1 MFIIT
6 LYIIPISLVK
16 NVKALILA
24 GGFGTRLRPLS
35 CTRPKLMFPIAN
47 KPILDRILKNLAEH
61 EVTHVILAVNY
72 LADILIHNFGD
83 SKYGIKIS
91 YSYEKKPLGTGG
103 PIKKAEKLLNDSDEP
118 FLVLNGDIL
127 ASINYLELIKR
138 HKKTD
143 ALATL
148 ALYEVEDPSRFG
160 VVDINGRGQIRS
172 FVEKPKIEEAPSRLI
187 NAGVYVLDQAIFD
200 IIPAGKKI
208 SIEREIFPLLAMKDR
223 LYGVKF
229 NGVWVDIGKPNDFIR
244 ANKIMLDLIAKEKPF
259 LEKNVKI
266 SKNAKIILPVAI
278 GKGAIIEEETYIGPY
293 VSIGEGVT
301 VKKGTRIE
309 NSIIFSKAWIDH
321 FTSIRGAIIGE
332 GAIIEGWVK
341 IEDECIVG
349 DHAIINNNVT
359 LTKNVKVCP
368 SKEVKK
374 SILEPETVM

>member
-1 MFIIT
+1 M
-6 LYIIPISLVK
+6 
-16 NVKALILA
+16 
-24 GGFGTRLRPLS
+24 
-35 CTRPKLMFPIAN
+35 
-47 KPILDRILKNLAEH
+47 
-61 EVTHVILAVNY
+61 
-72 LADILIHNFGD
+72 
-83 SKYGIKIS
+83 
-91 YSYEKKPLGTGG
+91 
-103 PIKKAEKLLNDSDEP
+103 
-118 FLVLNGDIL
+118 
-127 ASINYLELIKR
+127 

-143 ALATL
+143 AIATL

-208 SIEREIFPLLAMKDR
+208 SIEREIFPLLAMKDK
-223 LYGVKF
+223 LYGMKF
-229 NGVWVDIGKPNDFIR
+229 EGIWVDLGKPNDFIR
-244 ANKIMLDLIAKEKPF
+244 ANKLMLDLIANEKLF
-259 LEKNVKI
+259 LEKDVKI

-278 GKGAIIEEETYIGPY
+278 GKGAIIEEETHIGPY

-301 VKKGTRIE
+301 VRKGTRIE
-309 NSIIFSKAWIDH
+309 NSIIFSKVWIDH

>member
-1 MFIIT
+1 M
-6 LYIIPISLVK
+6 K

-47 KPILDRILKNLAEH
+47 KPILDWILKNLSEYG
-61 EVTHVILAVNY
+61 VTHVVLAVNY

-127 ASINYLELIKR
+127 TSINYLELIKM

-160 VVDINGRGQIRS
+160 VVDINGKGQIRR

-200 IIPAGKKI
+200 IIPEGKKT
-208 SIEREIFPLLAMKDR
+208 SIEREIFPLLAMKDQ

-244 ANKIMLDLIAKEKPF
+244 ANRLMLDLIANEKPF
-259 LEKNVKI
+259 IEKNVKI
-266 SKNAKIILPVAI
+266 AKNAKIIPPVAI
-278 GKGAIIEEETYIGPY
+278 GKGAIIEEETHIGPY

-301 VKKGTRIE
+301 VSKGTRIE

-341 IEDECIVG
+341 IEDGSIIG
-349 DHAIINNNVT
+349 DHALINNNVT
-359 LTKNVKVCP
+359 LTQDVKVCP
-368 SKEVKK
+368 SKEVRK
-374 SILEPETVM
+374 SILEPKTVL